1 MQRASAKLAILI
13 KLVLTGLNETETT
26 GVGVWNFEIGGTII
40 YNIVFSNKDT
50 KGWCTSSIILFLH
63 NI

>member
-26 GVGVWNFEIGGTII
+26 GVGV
-40 YNIVFSNKDT
+40 
-50 KGWCTSSIILFLH
+50 
-63 NI
+63 